1 MNEINKTV
9 KKGQESNDSIPKKIT
24 GRFNKDCYTHLT
36 YGNLES
42 LLRYEDRNSMAHSI
56 ETRLPF
62 LDFRIVNF
70 VMSLSS
76 SLKIRDGYTKHILR
90 NCMINKLPDKIRM
103 RQNKMGFTAPMNS
116 FIKRLL
122 RDDRELRNEI
132 KTLNNSTLLSSQRLW
147 RLVCYVLWKRT
158 FKPTGI

>member
-1 MNEINKTV
+1 M
-9 KKGQESNDSIPKKIT
+9 S
-24 GRFNKDCYTHLT
+24 
-36 YGNLES
+36 
-42 LLRYEDRNSMAHSI
+42 HSI

-70 VMSLSS
+70 IMSLSS
-76 SLKIRDGYTKHILR
+76 SLKIKGGYTKHILR

-116 FIKRLL
+116 FIKRLIK
-122 RDDRELRNEI
+122 DDNELSYEI
-132 KTLNNSTLLSSQRLW
+132 KTLNNSTFLSCQRQW
-147 RLVCYVLWKRT
+147 RLVCYVLWKRA